1 MEFHEVAD
9 IFPMMSSEEYESLK
23 ADIKQNGLLQPIWT
37 YEDQIIDGRNRYNAC
52 LDLGIIPQ
60 YQTWDGTG
68 SLVAF
73 VVSLNLQRR
82 HLNSS
87 QKAFVALEVER
98 LLAVEA
104 RQRKSEAIS
113 ISNQENPRKQTKPT
127 LDIFQDPTESE
138 LSINQNFDSMKND
151 TRLYRQ
157 KNEQDQP
164 QASEQAAKLTGTNR
178 QYVQDAKFIQEKAPD
193 VAEAVKSGTIKIY
206 EAKKVAALPEEQ
218 RKVVIEKVQSGEK
231 PSQAIHE
238 AKQEDK
244 VSKTIWTESELKRKE
259 LVEKGHT
266 VTAHQNN
273 DVQLIAWA
281 EANGKFVRIDRF
293 SDWGNPFLFPGDGDR
308 NTVIAHYKQYLLW
321 RPTLIKR
328 LDELKGKV
336 LGCWCHPE
344 ECHGDA
350 IIEVM
355 LDDNPF

>member
-1 MEFHEVAD
+1 MEFHAVAD
-9 IFPMMSSEEYESLK
+9 IFPMMSPEEYESLK

-37 YEDQIIDGRNRYNAC
+37 YDNQIIDGRNRYNAC
-52 LDLGIIPQ
+52 EDLGIAPS
-60 YQTWDGTG
+60 YKEWDGNG

-82 HLNSS
+82 HLDSG

-98 LLAVEA
+98 LLGEEA
-104 RQRKSEAIS
+104 RKKKIEDGRVFGRQKQVEEIS
-113 ISNQENPRKQTKPT
+113 DNLFGEPV
-127 LDIFQDPTESE
+127 E
-138 LSINQNFDSMKND
+138 LEKVFQNFEKPKTKED
-151 TRLYRQ
+151 
-157 KNEQDQP
+157 P
-164 QASEQAAKLTGTNR
+164 IHAASQAAKLTGTNR

>member
-1 MEFHEVAD
+1 MKFHEVAD

-60 YQTWDGTG
+60 YQIWNGTG

-104 RQRKSEAIS
+104 RERQREAGAK
-113 ISNQENPRKQTKPT
+113 NLQNY
-127 LDIFQDPTESE
+127 LV
-138 LSINQNFDSMKND
+138 NQNFDELDETVELFEDPEPVNMKKPLP
-151 TRLYRQ
+151 T
-157 KNEQDQP
+157 KPEISKTPIKQP

-178 QYVQDAKFIQEKAPD
+178 QYVADAKSIQEKAPD
-193 VAEAVKSGTIKIY
+193 VAEAVKSGAIKIY
-206 EAKKVAALPEEQ
+206 EAKRVATLPECQ
-218 RKVVIEKVQSGEK
+218 RKVVLEKVQSGEK

-244 VSKTIWTESELKRKE
+244 VSKTTWTESELKRKE
-259 LVEKGHT
+259 LVEQGHT

-281 EANGKFVRIDRF
+281 ESNNRFVRIDRF
-293 SDWGNPFLFPGDGDR
+293 SDWGNPFLLPGDGDR
-308 NTVIAHYKQYLLW
+308 ETVVEHYKQYLLW
-321 RPTLIKR
+321 RPTLLKR
-328 LDELKGKV
+328 LNELKGKV
-336 LGCWCHPE
+336 LGCWCHPQK
-344 ECHGDA
+344 CHGNA

-355 LDDNPF
+355 SDADNI